1 MLIVR
6 WPNHILLLITFKDIG
21 VEEVWM
27 DMELVEG

>member
-6 WPNHILLLITFKDIG
+6 WANHILLLITFKGIG
-21 VEEVWM
+21 VEEDWM